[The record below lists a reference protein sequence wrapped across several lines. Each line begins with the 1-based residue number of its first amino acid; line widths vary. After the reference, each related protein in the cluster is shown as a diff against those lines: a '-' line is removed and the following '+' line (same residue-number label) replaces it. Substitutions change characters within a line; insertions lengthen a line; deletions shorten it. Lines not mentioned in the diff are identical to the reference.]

1 MRGQAAWHSRIML
14 DFGKLGGRP
23 RQQLRNSFGLMA
35 LRTLCARSGHAS
47 RITFNPILDNNYK
60 YFSRLDFVP
69 ATGWI
74 MLSANI

>member
-1 MRGQAAWHSRIML
+1 M

-35 LRTLCARSGHAS
+35 LRAPCARSGHAS
-47 RITFNPILDNNYK
+47 RITFNPILDNNYMD
-60 YFSRLDFVP
+60 FNRLDFVP

-74 MLSANI
+74 VRSANI